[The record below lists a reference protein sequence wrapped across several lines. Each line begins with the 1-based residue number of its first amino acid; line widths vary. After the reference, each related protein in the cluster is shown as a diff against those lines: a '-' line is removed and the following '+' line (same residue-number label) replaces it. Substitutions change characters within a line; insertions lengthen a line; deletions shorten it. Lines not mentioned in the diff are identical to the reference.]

1 MTLPDTNPATGAPP
15 HNMTLADELLIEAE
29 AAGEN
34 EAPVPPT
41 PVSGSLGR
49 LVLGVSLVLVS
60 FNLRPVFSS
69 LSTVLPEARQALGLS
84 ASTASLMTT
93 LPVLCLGV
101 FAPFA
106 PGLARRFGPERTIL
120 LLLLLLAI
128 GTALRGVEQAGVLII
143 GSALAGAAIAIV
155 NVLLPGLVKR
165 DFPQQVALMTG
176 LYTMALC
183 GGAATAAGVTV
194 PLERGFGSWSMA
206 LAFWAVPAILVALLW
221 LPQALHAG
229 APAGGHGAAPRN
241 KLWRSPLAWQVT
253 FFMGLQ
259 SALAYCVF
267 GWLAPILRERGMD
280 AATAGL
286 VVSFSVLVQTAA
298 CLLAPALAVRG
309 RDQRLIN
316 VLIMLLAV
324 GGFIGCIF
332 APLWS
337 VWFWAFLQGLGQ
349 GSLIAVALT
358 IIVLRSP
365 DSHTAARLSSMA
377 QSFGYMMAAAGPL
390 LVGVLRDW
398 TGGFSAAT
406 ILFLAIGAGGVIAG
420 LGAGRNRQIAA

>member
-1 MTLPDTNPATGAPP
+1 MTLPDKNLSAPVPP
-15 HNMTLADELLIEAE
+15 HELTLADELLIEAE
-29 AAGEN
+29 AAD
-34 EAPVPPT
+34 EAEPPVPPT
-41 PVSGSLGR
+41 PVSGLLGR
-49 LVLGVSLVLVS
+49 VLLGVSLVLVS

-120 LLLLLLAI
+120 LLLLALAI
-128 GTALRGVEQAGVLII
+128 GTALRGVEQSGVLIF

-165 DFPQQVALMTG
+165 DFPRQVALMTG
-176 LYTMALC
+176 FYTMALC
-183 GGAATAAGVTV
+183 GGAATAAGATV
-194 PLERGFGSWSMA
+194 PLERAFGSWSMA
-206 LAFWAVPAILVALLW
+206 LAAWAAPVIVVALLW
-221 LPQALHAG
+221 LPQALNAE
-229 APAGGHGAAPRN
+229 APAGGRGGAPQNR
-241 KLWRSPLAWQVT
+241 LWRSPLAWQVT

-298 CLLAPALAVRG
+298 CLLAPAIAVRG

-316 VLIMLLAV
+316 VVIVLLAV
-324 GGFIGCIF
+324 AGFIGCIF

-337 VWFWAFLQGLGQ
+337 VWFWAFLQGVGQ

-358 IIVLRSP
+358 IIVLRTP

-406 ILFLAIGAGGVIAG
+406 ILFLAIGAGAVAAG
-420 LGAGRNRQIAA
+420 LGAGRNRLIKA